1 MKRKGPTF
9 GHVKFEYRLDAVFRR
24 AIKEFR
30 EADAISEA
38 AEKEYKV
45 GKEAPEL
52 LPKYFSAQQRK
63 METGV
68 VVIMAAGA
76 LLEQVIND
84 YAHTFLD
91 SDYRM
96 RQTSKNMS
104 EKTWVPKE
112 LDKLLLKNLVKTT
125 KGQAD
130 VRRSNWRA
138 LYQSK
143 MDDER
148 KTRNTV

>member
-91 SDYRM
+91 SDCLVRHLCV
-96 RQTSKNMS
+96 S
-104 EKTWVPKE
+104 VPLWQE
-112 LDKLLLKNLVKTT
+112 FVFIRVKHQ
-125 KGQAD
+125 KFPSRPKAAQG
-130 VRRSNWRA
+130 
-138 LYQSK
+138 
-143 MDDER
+143 
-148 KTRNTV
+148 